1 MNCVILRLFRLT
13 KRTGPKAK
21 IRGLVVVEPMKELLG
36 RYPELASVE
45 KELKEAAELLC
56 SSVKAGGKVM
66 TCGNGG
72 SACDGEHVVGELMK
86 EFRLKRPIPQ
96 EMRQK
101 LLEVDQAPE
110 DLIAGLQGA
119 IPALSLNS
127 QVALMTALCND
138 VDSSMMFAQQVYGYG
153 KAGDVLIAFSTSGNS
168 KNVLNAVR
176 TARAMGVRTL
186 AISGESGGKI
196 GTLADVAVRL
206 PAKETFRI
214 QELTLPVYHELCIIL
229 EQELFGK

>member
-1 MNCVILRLFRLT
+1 M
-13 KRTGPKAK
+13 
-21 IRGLVVVEPMKELLG
+21 EPMEMLLE
-36 RYPELASVE
+36 RCPMLAPVE
-45 KELKEAAELLC
+45 KGLREAAELLC
-56 SSVKAGGKVM
+56 ASVKAGGKVM

-96 EMRQK
+96 EMRRK

-110 DLIAGLQGA
+110 DLIAGLRGA
-119 IPALSLNS
+119 IPAISLNS

-153 KAGDVLIAFSTSGNS
+153 KEGDALMAFSTSGDS

-186 AISGESGGKI
+186 VISGESGGNI
-196 GTLADVAVRL
+196 GALADVAVCL
-206 PAKETFRI
+206 PAKDTFRI
-214 QELTLPVYHELCIIL
+214 QELTLPVYHTLCMIL
-229 EQELFGK
+229 EQEMFGK